1 MSMRAVHT
9 DRAPQPVASY
19 SQAVQAGNLIQVA
32 GQGGVHPQTGEWA
45 GDTVDAQTRQT
56 LENLVAILE
65 AAGAGL
71 EDVIMVRVYLTDRAH
86 FTAMNDVYSTYV
98 REPFPARTTVF
109 VGLAEGMLVEID
121 ALAVIP
127 SRDGGGGPS

>member
-1 MSMRAVHT
+1 MSTRAIQT

-19 SQAVQAGNLIQVA
+19 SQAVQAGNLLQVA
-32 GQGGVHPQTGEWA
+32 GQVGIDPATGALA
-45 GDTVDAQTRQT
+45 GADVGEQTRRT

-65 AAGAGL
+65 AAGATL
-71 EDVIMVRVYLTDRAH
+71 RDVIMVRVYLTDRAH
-86 FTAMNDVYSTYV
+86 FAAMNEVYAGFV
-98 REPFPARTTVF
+98 GEPFPARTTVF

-127 SRDGGGGPS
+127 S